1 MEPLSELLATTERQA
16 LEFFFAGLKDVS
28 EAGVDR
34 RELLYNASV
43 LAHYAQTST
52 QAGLDV
58 PAPRTLVDVF
68 DQFVCD
74 TTTPHDSVLLETA
87 ATQCLLLAGFF
98 ESQMRRRHSIKWYAD
113 LGAGFFRRA
122 ASIEASDAR
131 ADLLDTLGRH
141 FEPWRVRYARLSREL
156 RTQRYVIMPPAPSD
170 DANRLA

>member
-1 MEPLSELLATTERQA
+1 MGPLAELLATTERQA
-16 LEFFFAGLKDVS
+16 LEFFFIGLKDVS
-28 EAGVDR
+28 EEDVDR

-43 LAHYAQTST
+43 LAHYAQVST

-74 TTTPHDSVLLETA
+74 TGMPQDAVLLETA

-98 ESQMRRRHSIKWYAD
+98 ESQMRRRHSIRWYAD

-122 ASIEASDAR
+122 ATLESSSNK

-141 FEPWRVRYARLSREL
+141 FEPWRLRYARLSHEL
-156 RTQRYVIMPPAPSD
+156 RIQRYVITAPPDQRRMS
-170 DANRLA
+170 